1 MSTITFETDISGF
14 PKGYGRF
21 PYLIVKA
28 VNTAPFIQVPI
39 RLGNESDRGD
49 FEGTLISDFP
59 YTEADLSKDEV
70 ADLWIDHLIHEA
82 EKEYQK
88 RCAEAKRE
96 FYVFA
101 VLSPDIS
108 YGISKNGKYFASTI
122 PSGDS
127 LKTVNGFEIKTLHG
141 RHFLYSELG
150 KYQNKHTWKQAYQ
163 KSL

>member
-1 MSTITFETDISGF
+1 MNTLKFETDISGF

-28 VNTAPFIQVPI
+28 VKTAPFIQVPI
-39 RLGNESDRGD
+39 RLGNESDKGD
-49 FEGTLISDFP
+49 FEGILISDFP
-59 YTEADLSKDEV
+59 HTKADLSKDEV
-70 ADLWIDHLIHEA
+70 ADLWIDRLIQES

-88 RCAEAKRE
+88 RCAESNRE

-108 YGISKNGKYFASTI
+108 YGINKSGKFFSSTI

-127 LKTVNGFEIKTLHG
+127 LKTVNGFDIKTLHG
-141 RHFLYSELG
+141 QHYLYSELE
-150 KYQNKHTWKQAYQ
+150 KFKNQIEIA
-163 KSL
+163 